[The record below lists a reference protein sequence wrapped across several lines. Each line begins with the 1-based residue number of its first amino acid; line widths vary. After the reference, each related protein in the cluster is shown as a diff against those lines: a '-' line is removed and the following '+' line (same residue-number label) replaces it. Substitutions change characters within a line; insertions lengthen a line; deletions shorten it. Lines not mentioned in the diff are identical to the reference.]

1 MRADDNPDEPRWLDA
16 DEQRAWLALARLLVR
31 LPALLSAQLQHD
43 SDLTHFEYTVL
54 TCLSEADD
62 RTLRMSELAQLS
74 EGSLSRLSQVVGKLE
89 QRGWVIRRR
98 SRGDRRAI
106 LATLTDAGMEAVVA
120 AAPGHVNAV
129 RQLVIDPL
137 TPEQLEHL
145 RSACG
150 AIMKAAEGELPW
162 FPGFDHGRHGA
173 AADESRSDPADES
186 GRPEDDALP
195 A

>member
-1 MRADDNPDEPRWLDA
+1 MRADDTPDEPRWLDA

-98 SRGDRRAI
+98 SRDDRRAI

-129 RQLVIDPL
+129 HQLVIDPL

-145 RSACG
+145 RSACVS
-150 AIMKAAEGELPW
+150 IMKAAEGELPW
-162 FPGFDHGRHGA
+162 FPGIDHGRHAGTGSNGGA
-173 AADESRSDPADES
+173 AEEELRS
-186 GRPEDDALP
+186 EDAET